1 MSAKVLV
8 NDATPID
15 VLQMAVLAAAH
26 EADWRRLPTL
36 AIVAFVFKTL
46 WRLEILEAG
55 KSATVWRVASDGVA
69 GKPAGENSRLDAW
82 RDTSGISTIN
92 RRCSQF
98 RRPVG
103 NEPSVILEAL
113 MKEPSKS
120 WFFDGVERA
129 CPEHLPMIEP
139 LNEH

>member
-1 MSAKVLV
+1 VRP
-8 NDATPID
+8 DR
-15 VLQMAVLAAAH
+15 
-26 EADWRRLPTL
+26 RRLPTL
-36 AIVAFVFKTL
+36 AIVAFVFKAL

-55 KSATVWRVASDGVA
+55 KSATVWRVASDCVA